1 MKHNVARID
10 SYSNVKGR
18 EQIDWTLHNHVS
30 YSIENILGVIRGF
43 IKVDDLWEKLNDVE
57 AKNQYEFILHVIE
70 SEMKKEC

>member
-1 MKHNVARID
+1 MKHNVAKID

-30 YSIENILGVIRGF
+30 YSIENKSGSIKGF
-43 IKVDDLWEKLNDVE
+43 IKVDDSLEGLNDTE
-57 AKNQYEFILHVIE
+57 TKEQYEFILKVIE